1 MTITNEIE
9 KLKQREALAW
19 HLANNFI
26 PPQPVELTDYC
37 IEAISAC
44 NDNDPDRAI
53 SLPGGVIITAGELVD
68 DLRLNDLV
76 EG

>member
-1 MTITNEIE
+1 MTDNPDNYRLEQAI
-9 KLKQREALAW
+9 AW

-37 IEAISAC
+37 IEAINAC

-53 SLPGGVIITAGELVD
+53 SLPGGVTVTAGELIE
-68 DLRLNDLV
+68 DLRLEDMVKAN
-76 EG
+76 

>member
-1 MTITNEIE
+1 MTDNYRLEQAI
-9 KLKQREALAW
+9 AW

-37 IEAISAC
+37 IEAIDAC

-53 SLPGGVIITAGELVD
+53 SLPGGVTVTAGELIE
-68 DLRLNDLV
+68 DLRLEDMVKAN
-76 EG
+76 

>member
-1 MTITNEIE
+1 MTDNYRLEQAI
-9 KLKQREALAW
+9 AW

-37 IEAISAC
+37 IEAINAC

-53 SLPGGVIITAGELVD
+53 SLPGGVTVTAGELVS
-68 DLRLNDLV
+68 DLRL
-76 EG
+76 EGLIKGN